1 MFQFHANLGEGGFQ
15 GFARQAQ
22 AAAAPPDGS
31 VKVKN
36 WAAVG
41 VALLLL
47 MALLSPSSLPTN
59 LKGIAEWKRA
69 DVAAWATGA
78 GCTGRL
84 GAGAGHEL
92 AALDD
97 TEFLAQCMPKGEEA
111 KAAARFDELK
121 EAFGDQ
127 LIGAAPA
134 GDFWALLD
142 TSAGALMLLLCVAL
156 PWPRLS
162 FLYLH
167 AFHHATWIAPLL
179 AERGGVD
186 ELPGAVHWLCMG
198 LAPHARVAWLLNGA
212 LRAANPVV
220 VCCAQFLLLQQTAR
234 EFELAFAPGG
244 WVTHVMG
251 SPSVY
256 VAGTQTVLYNV
267 VVSYCL
273 PGFALR
279 WYVQYKLLLGPGLE
293 LTRSLY
299 RVATGKLAGNA
310 SDDPPTHRAG
320 RGDDKVD

>member
-22 AAAAPPDGS
+22 AAAAPPDS
-31 VKVKN
+31 SAKVKN

-47 MALLSPSSLPTN
+47 MALLSPAAVPTN
-59 LKGIAEWKRA
+59 LTGIAEWKRA

-78 GCTGRL
+78 GCIGL
-84 GAGAGHEL
+84 LDVNAGHEL

-97 TEFLAQCMPKGEEA
+97 AVFLAQCKGEEGT
-111 KAAARFDELK
+111 AAARFDELK

-127 LIGAAPA
+127 LIGATPA
-134 GDFWALLD
+134 GDFWVLLES
-142 TSAGALMLLLCVAL
+142 SAGALMLLLCVAL

-167 AFHHATWIAPLL
+167 AFHHVTWIAPLL
-179 AERGGVD
+179 SGGAG
-186 ELPGAVHWLCMG
+186 ELPSAAHWLCMG
-198 LAPHARVAWLLNGA
+198 LAPHARVAWLLNGT

-256 VAGTQTVLYNV
+256 MAGAQTVLYNV
-267 VVSYCL
+267 VFSYCV

-299 RVATGKLAGNA
+299 RVATGKLAEKA
-310 SDDPPTHRAG
+310 PSDRPTHRAG